1 MRPATPALVLE
12 EGQREVLEV
21 LARSNASPH
30 REVVRARALLLA
42 AEGLANTAIAAQ
54 LGVSPSSVV
63 SWRVRFAAE
72 GLAKFAQV
80 RKGRGRKPRVPQEKI
95 DEIVRLTQESK
106 PEGETH
112 WSCRTMARAAGVSA
126 ATVQRAWHARGLK
139 PHLVENFKL
148 SGDKRFDEKLVDV
161 VGLYMAPPDKA
172 VVLCLDELCEASH
185 NSSDVKSSVM

>member
-95 DEIVRLTQESK
+95 DEIVRVTQ
-106 PEGETH
+106 
-112 WSCRTMARAAGVSA
+112 
-126 ATVQRAWHARGLK
+126 
-139 PHLVENFKL
+139 
-148 SGDKRFDEKLVDV
+148 
-161 VGLYMAPPDKA
+161 
-172 VVLCLDELCEASH
+172 
-185 NSSDVKSSVM
+185 